1 LLDRD
6 LDDREERWAVDRM
19 VVEGEEDVNKK
30 AMALMSEWCISL
42 ELPRW

>member
-19 VVEGEEDVNKK
+19 VVEGEEVVNKK
-30 AMALMSEWCISL
+30 AMAWMSEWCISL